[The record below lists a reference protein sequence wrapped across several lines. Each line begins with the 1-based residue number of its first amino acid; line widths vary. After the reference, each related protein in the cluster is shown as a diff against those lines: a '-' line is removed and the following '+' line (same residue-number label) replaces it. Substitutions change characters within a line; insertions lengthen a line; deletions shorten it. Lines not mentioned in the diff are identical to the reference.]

1 MASSNDVQTTLGRI
15 FTDLQRSQAEAW
27 ILQAETII
35 GARAVREGTTLNA
48 LDQGILAMVVT
59 EAVAAR
65 VKRPDDAT
73 QVQVQIDDASST
85 RRYESSTGQIE
96 ILDIWWNLLFPGE
109 IQAAFSI
116 GFEA

>member
-73 QVQVQIDDASST
+73 QVQVQVDDAQTT
-85 RRYESSTGQIE
+85 RRYESATGQIE
-96 ILDIWWNLLFPGE
+96 IIEVWWDMLFPAVAGD
-109 IQAAFSI
+109 AFSV